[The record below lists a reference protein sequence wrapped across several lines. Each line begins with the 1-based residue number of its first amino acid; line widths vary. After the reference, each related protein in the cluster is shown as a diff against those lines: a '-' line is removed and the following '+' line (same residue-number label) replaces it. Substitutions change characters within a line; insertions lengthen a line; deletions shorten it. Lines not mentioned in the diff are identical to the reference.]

1 MTGPPDG
8 GTAAAERRA
17 TDGHGR
23 PGVVGALLAAGTGR
37 RFGDRNKLLAGL
49 DGAPVLV
56 HAARTLAAAPLAGR
70 AVVVGHE
77 AGRVEAALADHG
89 LDGEADGGLET
100 LRNPAHAAGQ
110 ATSVARA
117 ARWARDQ
124 EAGALVVALGDMPWV
139 RARTYRGL
147 VAAWR
152 AGGTVVVP
160 THGGRRGNPVLFDA
174 GWFEVLAGLSGDSGG
189 RQLFERADVTRV
201 AVGDP
206 GVLRDVDRPGDLQDA
221 VEE

>member
-1 MTGPPDG
+1 MSGPPDG
-8 GTAAAERRA
+8 RTESAAERG
-17 TDGHGR
+17 TDRTGR
-23 PGVVGALLAAGTGR
+23 SGVVGALLAAGTGR
-37 RFGDRNKLLAGL
+37 RFGDRNKLLAAL
-49 DGAPVLV
+49 DGVSVVV
-56 HAARTLAAAPLAGR
+56 HAARTLAAAPLARR

-77 AGRVEAALADHG
+77 ADRVEAALAGHDLGH
-89 LDGEADGGLET
+89 ETGGGFEP

-117 ARWARDQ
+117 ARWARER

-139 RARTYRGL
+139 RSRTYRQL
-147 VAAWR
+147 CAAWR

-174 GWFEVLAGLSGDSGG
+174 TWFEALAGLSGDSGG
-189 RQLFERADVTRV
+189 RQLFERAPVTRV